1 MDALGHMHSIP
12 TGASV
17 SAIPVHR
24 CGNMVQRDERD
35 GSPEEW
41 GDLSQVQ
48 QQRWSRARTELSV
61 SRDQA

>member
-1 MDALGHMHSIP
+1 MDALGHVHSIP

-17 SAIPVHR
+17 SVIPVYR
-24 CGNMVQRDERD
+24 CGNTVQRDETD
-35 GSPEEW
+35 GSPEDW
-41 GDLSQVQ
+41 GDLTQVQ